1 MFYLRLAWRNLW
13 RNRRRT
19 LITISM
25 VLFAVVLSTS
35 MKSVQKGVYER
46 NINAMVR
53 FSSGYVQVADTGFFD
68 DRTLETSMVFTEEVK
83 NKLLQTDGVEHVIPR
98 VETMAWLSA
107 DSSGSEALVMGTDWE
122 LEDQINGLSNRL
134 TQGSYD
140 PVENGVLLSTG
151 LAKRLKVQVGDTFV
165 LLGMGYQGMTAQ
177 EALIVQGTLEMGS
190 PRLNKRLMFMPL
202 DLAQRVYSLDENI
215 TSASI
220 LISDLQQSE
229 TVAESINQILEMP
242 QTAKDW
248 REMIPELAQLA
259 EGDTASGNLM
269 MLFLYIIISFGVFG
283 TILMMLA
290 ERKREF
296 GVLTAIGLKRW
307 KLGIVVFLE
316 NLFLSFLGA
325 ILGMVAAI
333 PVVYWLKV
341 SPISLAGAYKKAYEK
356 LGFEPLLTADFFPEV
371 FVVNGLAVFII
382 AVLLSLYPLAKLSNL
397 KPIEYLRS

>member
-53 FSSGYVQVADTGFFD
+53 FSSGYVQVADTAFFD
-68 DRTLETSMVFTEEVK
+68 DRTLETSMVFTEDVRR
-83 NKLLQTDGVEHVIPR
+83 KLRETEGVDYVIPR

-122 LEDQINGLSNRL
+122 LEDKINGLSNRL
-134 TQGSYD
+134 TQGGYE
-140 PVENGVLLSTG
+140 PIENGVLLSTG

-177 EALIVQGTLEMGS
+177 AALVVQGTVEMGS
-190 PRLNKRLMFMPL
+190 PRLNKRLLFMPL
-202 DLAQRVYSLDENI
+202 PLAQRVYSLGENI

-229 TVAESINQILEMP
+229 SIADALNDVLELP

-259 EGDTASGNLM
+259 EGDKASGNLM
-269 MLFLYIIISFGVFG
+269 TLFLYIIISFGVFG

-325 ILGMVAAI
+325 ILGMAAAI

>member
-1 MFYLRLAWRNLW
+1 
-13 RNRRRT
+13 
-19 LITISM
+19 
-25 VLFAVVLSTS
+25 
-35 MKSVQKGVYER
+35 
-46 NINAMVR
+46 
-53 FSSGYVQVADTGFFD
+53 
-68 DRTLETSMVFTEEVK
+68 
-83 NKLLQTDGVEHVIPR
+83 
-98 VETMAWLSA
+98 
-107 DSSGSEALVMGTDWE
+107 
-122 LEDQINGLSNRL
+122 
-134 TQGSYD
+134 
-140 PVENGVLLSTG
+140 
-151 LAKRLKVQVGDTFV
+151 
-165 LLGMGYQGMTAQ
+165 
-177 EALIVQGTLEMGS
+177 
-190 PRLNKRLMFMPL
+190 
-202 DLAQRVYSLDENI
+202 
-215 TSASI
+215 
-220 LISDLQQSE
+220 LQQSE
-229 TVAESINQILEMP
+229 SIADALNDVLELP

-259 EGDTASGNLM
+259 EGDKASGNLM
-269 MLFLYIIISFGVFG
+269 TLFLYIIISFGVFG

-325 ILGMVAAI
+325 ILGMAAAI

>member
-1 MFYLRLAWRNLW
+1 
-13 RNRRRT
+13 
-19 LITISM
+19 
-25 VLFAVVLSTS
+25 
-35 MKSVQKGVYER
+35 
-46 NINAMVR
+46 MVR
-53 FSSGYVQVADTGFFD
+53 FSSGYVQVADTAFFD
-68 DRTLETSMVFTEEVK
+68 DRTLETSMVFTEDVRR
-83 NKLLQTDGVEHVIPR
+83 KLRETEGVDYVIPR

-122 LEDQINGLSNRL
+122 LEDKINGLSNRL
-134 TQGSYD
+134 TKGGYE
-140 PVENGVLLSTG
+140 PIENGVLLSTG

-177 EALIVQGTLEMGS
+177 AALVVQGTVEMGS
-190 PRLNKRLMFMPL
+190 PRLNKRLLFMPL
-202 DLAQRVYSLDENI
+202 PLAQRVYSLGENI

-229 TVAESINQILEMP
+229 SIADALNDVLELP

-259 EGDTASGNLM
+259 EGDKASGNLM
-269 MLFLYIIISFGVFG
+269 TLFLYIIISFGVFG

-325 ILGMVAAI
+325 ILGMAAAI

>member
-53 FSSGYVQVADTGFFD
+53 FSSGYVQVADTAFFD
-68 DRTLETSMVFTEEVK
+68 DRTLETSMVFTEDVRR
-83 NKLLQTDGVEHVIPR
+83 KLRETEGVDYVIPR

-122 LEDQINGLSNRL
+122 LEDKINGLSNRL
-134 TQGSYD
+134 TQGGYE
-140 PVENGVLLSTG
+140 PIENGVLLSTG

-177 EALIVQGTLEMGS
+177 AALVVQGTVEMGS
-190 PRLNKRLMFMPL
+190 PRLNKRLLFMPL
-202 DLAQRVYSLDENI
+202 PLAQRVYSLGENI

-229 TVAESINQILEMP
+229 SIADALNDVLELP
-242 QTAKDW
+242 QSAKDW

-259 EGDTASGNLM
+259 EGDKASGNLM
-269 MLFLYIIISFGVFG
+269 TLFLYIIISFGVFG

-325 ILGMVAAI
+325 ILGMAAAI